1 MPNNCGIFI
10 LISICLN
17 NILVISFML
26 KKKPAEKGNCC
37 WQIPDLHTQTASEQT
52 LDVKSGKKKKKKCL
66 KCTLNEILAYFEI

>member
-1 MPNNCGIFI
+1 
-10 LISICLN
+10 
-17 NILVISFML
+17 ML